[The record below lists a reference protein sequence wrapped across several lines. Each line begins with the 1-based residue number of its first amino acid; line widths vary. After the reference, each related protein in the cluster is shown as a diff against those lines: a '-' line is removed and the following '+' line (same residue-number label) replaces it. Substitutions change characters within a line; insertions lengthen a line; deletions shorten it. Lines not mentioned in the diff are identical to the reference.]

1 MKQAVHA
8 GTWLTALILT
18 HLLIFNAGKKPGPV
32 STTKPP
38 SVSGN
43 CMVKSEPF
51 KQHADTKKTSFF
63 YSKLKKFFR

>member
-1 MKQAVHA
+1 MHA
-8 GTWLTALILT
+8 GTLLRTLILT
-18 HLLIFNAGKKPGPV
+18 HILIFNAGKKPGPV

-51 KQHADTKKTSFF
+51 KRHADTKKRHFF
-63 YSKLKKFFR
+63 SKLKKFIRWTDMR